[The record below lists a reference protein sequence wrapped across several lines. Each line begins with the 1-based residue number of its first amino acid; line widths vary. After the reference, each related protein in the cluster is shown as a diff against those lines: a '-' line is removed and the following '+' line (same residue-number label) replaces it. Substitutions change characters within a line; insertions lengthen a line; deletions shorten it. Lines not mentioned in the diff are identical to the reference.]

1 MSSAIRIGLLR
12 LADSAPLIIARNL
25 GIFEK
30 HGLDAELIVSPS
42 WANIADGLV
51 WNGLDAA
58 LVFPPL
64 AIMTAL
70 GHRGREIGLHRGIPI
85 SRGGNT
91 VVLRGQH
98 LPPFL
103 GTDDVTKHRNFESWR
118 TGLSRRPKL
127 AVVHLYSTHFL
138 ILMDF
143 LKSLHAHPEQDVE
156 IVIMP
161 PDRMI
166 DALAAAEIDGFCA
179 GPPWGTE
186 ADLHGLG
193 SIVAGSAN
201 IHTGHLE
208 KTLVTTQ
215 RWGQSA
221 PALTQALQAAIGEA
235 TRFCMNPSNSAE
247 IVRQLSSP
255 LANGGLALPREAT
268 EKIMPDQHNLNAMQF
283 DFSASDVD
291 LSISWMIR
299 AMQAQGWL
307 TPANMKRLY
316 ELGWLTPAPIS

>member
-1 MSSAIRIGLLR
+1 MSSIIRIGLLR

-25 GIFEK
+25 GIFEG
-30 HGLDAELIVSPS
+30 HGLNAELIVSPS

-58 LVFPPL
+58 LIFPPL

-70 GHRGREIGLHRGIPI
+70 GHRGREIDLGPGIPV

-98 LPPFL
+98 IPSFTD
-103 GTDDVTKHRNFESWR
+103 TDDITRHQNFEIWR
-118 TGLSRRPKL
+118 TGLRRRPKL

-143 LKSLHAHPEQDVE
+143 LKRVRANPEQDVE

-166 DALAAAEIDGFCA
+166 DALADEEIDGFCA
-179 GPPWGTE
+179 GPPWGME
-186 ADLHGLG
+186 ADLRGLG

-215 RWGQSA
+215 RWSQSS
-221 PALTQALQAAIGEA
+221 PALSQDLHAAIGEA
-235 TRFCMNPSNSAE
+235 TRFCMNPRNSAE
-247 IVRQLSSP
+247 VARQLSSSI
-255 LANGGLALPREAT
+255 ANGGLSLPSEAT
-268 EKIMPDQHNLNAMQF
+268 EQIMPCQNNPHAMQF
-283 DFSASDVD
+283 DFSTLNAD
-291 LSISWMIR
+291 LSINWMVQ
-299 AMQAQGWL
+299 AMQAQSWL

-316 ELGWLTPAPIS
+316 GLGWLKPAPIS

>member
-25 GIFEK
+25 GIFER

-42 WANIADGLV
+42 WANVADGLV

-58 LVFPPL
+58 LIFPPL

-70 GHRGREIGLHRGIPI
+70 GHRGREINLGPGIPV

-91 VVLRGQH
+91 VVLRGQ
-98 LPPFL
+98 LIPSFL
-103 GTDDVTKHRNFESWR
+103 DTDDITRRRSFGSWR
-118 TGLSRRPKL
+118 NGLSRRPKL

-143 LKSLHAHPEQDVE
+143 LRSVKVDTEQDVE

-166 DALAAAEIDGFCA
+166 DALADGEIDGFCA

-186 ADLHGLG
+186 ADLRGLG

-201 IHTGHLE
+201 IHPGHLE

-215 RWGQSA
+215 RWEQSS
-221 PALTQALQAAIGEA
+221 PALLQALQAAIGEA
-235 TRFCMNPSNSAE
+235 TRFCMNPGNSAE
-247 IVRQLSSP
+247 VVRQLSRS
-255 LANGGLALPREAT
+255 LSNGGLSLPSKAT
-268 EKIMPDQHNLNAMQF
+268 EQIMPYQNNPNAMQF
-283 DFSASDVD
+283 DFSTTGAD
-291 LSISWMIR
+291 LSINWMVQ
-299 AMQAQGWL
+299 AMQAQSWL

>member
-12 LADSAPLIIARNL
+12 LADSAPLVIGRNL

-30 HGLDAELIVSPS
+30 HGLDAELIISPS

-64 AIMTAL
+64 AIMTTL
-70 GHRGREIGLHRGIPI
+70 GHRGREIDLGPGIPV
-85 SRGGNT
+85 SCGGNT
-91 VVLRGQH
+91 IVLRGQH
-98 LPPFL
+98 IPSLL
-103 GTDDVTKHRNFESWR
+103 DTNDITIHRSFESWR

-143 LKSLHAHPEQDVE
+143 LRSVKAEPVQDVE

-166 DALAAAEIDGFCA
+166 AALASDEIDGFCA

-186 ADLHGLG
+186 ADLRGLG

-201 IHTGHLE
+201 IHLGHLE

-215 RWGQSA
+215 RWGQSSS
-221 PALTQALQAAIGEA
+221 ALPQALKGAINEA
-235 TRFCMNPSNSAE
+235 IRFCMNPRNSAE
-247 IVRQLSSP
+247 IVRQLSSSIT
-255 LANGGLALPREAT
+255 NGGLNLPSEAT
-268 EKIMPDQHNLNAMQF
+268 EQIMPDQNHPNAMQF
-283 DFSASDVD
+283 SVSAANSN
-291 LSISWMIR
+291 LSITWMIQ
-299 AMQAQGWL
+299 AMQTQSWL

-316 ELGWLTPAPIS
+316 ELGWLTPTPVF

>member
-25 GIFEK
+25 GIFER

-42 WANIADGLV
+42 WANVADGLV

-58 LVFPPL
+58 LIFPPL

-70 GHRGREIGLHRGIPI
+70 GHRGREINLGPGIPV

-91 VVLRGQH
+91 IVLRG
-98 LPPFL
+98 PKVPSFL
-103 GTDDVTKHRNFESWR
+103 GGDFTTGQRNFQIWQR
-118 TGLSRRPKL
+118 ILRRRPKL

-138 ILMDF
+138 ILIDF
-143 LKSLHAHPEQDVE
+143 LRSIHADPEHDVE

-166 DALAAAEIDGFCA
+166 DALGSQEIDGFCA

-186 ADLHGLG
+186 ADIRGIGFIVTG
-193 SIVAGSAN
+193 SIS
-201 IHTGHLE
+201 IRPGHLE

-215 RWGQSA
+215 RWSQSS
-221 PALTQALQAAIGEA
+221 PALSQALKRAVGEA
-235 TRFCMNPSNSAE
+235 THFCMDPNNSAE
-247 IVRQLSSP
+247 VVRQLSNS
-255 LANGGLALPREAT
+255 LANGGLALPPEAT
-268 EKIMPDQHNLNAMQF
+268 AQIMPGHKTPNSMQF
-283 DFSASDVD
+283 DFSALDD
-291 LSISWMIR
+291 EFSINWMTQ
-299 AMQAQGWL
+299 AMQAQCWL
-307 TPANMKRLY
+307 TPANMTRLY

>member
-25 GIFEK
+25 GIFER

-58 LVFPPL
+58 LIFPPL

-70 GHRGREIGLHRGIPI
+70 GHRGREIDLGPGIPV
-85 SRGGNT
+85 SSGGNT

-98 LPPFL
+98 IPSFTD
-103 GTDDVTKHRNFESWR
+103 TDDITKQRNFEIWR
-118 TGLSRRPKL
+118 AGLRRRPKL

-143 LKSLHAHPEQDVE
+143 LKRVRANPEQDVE

-166 DALAAAEIDGFCA
+166 DALADGEIDGFCA

-186 ADLHGLG
+186 AELRGLG

-201 IHTGHLE
+201 IHPDHLE

-215 RWGQSA
+215 RWEQSSFK
-221 PALTQALQAAIGEA
+221 LSQALQDAIIEAA
-235 TRFCMNPSNSAE
+235 RFCMNPSNSAE
-247 IVRQLSSP
+247 VVRQLSSSV
-255 LANGGLALPREAT
+255 ANGGLSLPSEAT
-268 EKIMPDQHNLNAMQF
+268 EQIMPERSNPHAMQF
-283 DFSASDVD
+283 DCSTINDD
-291 LSISWMIR
+291 LSITWMVQ
-299 AMQAQGWL
+299 AMGAQGWL
-307 TPANMKRLY
+307 SPKNMKRLN
-316 ELGWLTPAPIS
+316 ELGWLTPAPIA

>member
-25 GIFEK
+25 GIFER
-30 HGLDAELIVSPS
+30 HGLDAELIISPS

-58 LVFPPL
+58 LIFPPL

-70 GHRGREIGLHRGIPI
+70 GHRGREIGLDWGIPV

-91 VVLRGQH
+91 VVLHGQH
-98 LPPFL
+98 LSPSL
-103 GTDDVTKHRNFESWR
+103 GTNDVTKHRNFESWR

-138 ILMDF
+138 ILMDL

-179 GPPWGTE
+179 GPPWGME
-186 ADLHGLG
+186 ADLRGLG

-215 RWGQSA
+215 RWSQSS
-221 PALTQALQAAIGEA
+221 PTLSQDLHAAIGEA

-247 IVRQLSSP
+247 VVRQLSNSI
-255 LANGGLALPREAT
+255 ANGGLSLPSEAT
-268 EKIMPDQHNLNAMQF
+268 AQIMPCQNNPHAMQF
-283 DFSASDVD
+283 DFSTLNAD
-291 LSISWMIR
+291 LSINWMVQ
-299 AMQAQGWL
+299 AMQAQSWL
-307 TPANMKRLY
+307 TPANMKRLC
-316 ELGWLTPAPIS
+316 EIGWLKPAPIS

>member
-42 WANIADGLV
+42 WANVADGLV

-58 LVFPPL
+58 LIFPPL

-70 GHRGREIGLHRGIPI
+70 GHRGREINLGPGIPV

-91 VVLRGQH
+91 VVLRGQ
-98 LPPFL
+98 LIPSFL
-103 GTDDVTKHRNFESWR
+103 DTDDITRHRLFGSWR
-118 TGLSRRPKL
+118 TGLSHRPKL

-143 LKSLHAHPEQDVE
+143 LRSVKVDTEQDVE

-166 DALAAAEIDGFCA
+166 DALADGEIDGFCA

-186 ADLHGLG
+186 ADLRGLG

-201 IHTGHLE
+201 IHPGHLE
-208 KTLVTTQ
+208 KTVVTTQ
-215 RWGQSA
+215 RWEQNS
-221 PALTQALQAAIGEA
+221 PKLLQALQAAIGEA
-235 TRFCMNPSNSAE
+235 TRFCINPSNSAE
-247 IVRQLSSP
+247 VVRQLSSSP
-255 LANGGLALPREAT
+255 ANGGLSLPSKAT
-268 EKIMPDQHNLNAMQF
+268 EQIMPGQNNPNAMQF
-283 DFSASDVD
+283 DFSTLDAD
-291 LSISWMIR
+291 LSINWMVQ
-299 AMQAQGWL
+299 AMQAQSWL
-307 TPANMKRLY
+307 TPTNMKRLY

>member
-30 HGLDAELIVSPS
+30 HGLDAELVVSPS

-58 LVFPPL
+58 LIFPPL
-64 AIMTAL
+64 AIMTAM
-70 GHRGREIGLHRGIPI
+70 GHRGREINLGPGIPV

-91 VVLRGQH
+91 IVLRGQYIPSC
-98 LPPFL
+98 LD
-103 GTDDVTKHRNFESWR
+103 TDDITRHQNFEIWR
-118 TGLSRRPKL
+118 TGLRRRPKL

-143 LKSLHAHPEQDVE
+143 LKRVRANPEQDVE

-166 DALAAAEIDGFCA
+166 DALADEEIDGFCA

-186 ADLHGLG
+186 ADLRGLG
-193 SIVAGSAN
+193 SIIAGSAD
-201 IHTGHLE
+201 IHAGHLE

-215 RWGQSA
+215 RWGQSS
-221 PALTQALQAAIGEA
+221 PVLLQDLQAAIGEA
-235 TRFCMNPSNSAE
+235 SRFCMNPCNFPE
-247 IVRQLSSP
+247 IVRQLSNSTT
-255 LANGGLALPREAT
+255 NDGLALPPEAT
-268 EKIMPDQHNLNAMQF
+268 KQIMPDQNNSNAMQF
-283 DFSASDVD
+283 NFSALDVD
-291 LSISWMIR
+291 LSINWIIQ
-299 AMQAQGWL
+299 AMQAQRWL
-307 TPANMKRLY
+307 TSINIKRLHA
-316 ELGWLTPAPIS
+316 LGWLTPASVA